1 MTNENLIK
9 AFTNRTSEKGKS
21 STGTLSF
28 QGNKIYS
35 YNLLIGEYVSRP
47 DEGFCGLLIHDHM
60 ATGLGFVSATT
71 SQHVSLL
78 KRVTRYHPRIVRS
91 NEGDLFDQ

>member
-1 MTNENLIK
+1 MTNEQIIK
-9 AFTNRTSEKGKS
+9 CFYTHSHSNTTNKTKTLTIKDGK
-21 STGTLSF
+21 L
-28 QGNKIYS
+28 YS
-35 YNLLIGEYVSRP
+35 YTLLIGEYVSRP
-47 DEGFCGLLIHDHM
+47 DDGFCGLLIHDHM

-78 KRVTRYHPRIVRS
+78 KRLTRYHPRIVRS